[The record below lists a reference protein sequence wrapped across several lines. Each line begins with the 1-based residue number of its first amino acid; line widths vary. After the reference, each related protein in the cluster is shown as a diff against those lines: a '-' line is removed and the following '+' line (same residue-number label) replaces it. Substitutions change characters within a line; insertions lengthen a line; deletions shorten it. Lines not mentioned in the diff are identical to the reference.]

1 MSNQQKITTYFT
13 HIVDTT
19 KNQKTLKELYE
30 DVSLMREMH
39 REDKEMRERTGKW
52 F

>member
-1 MSNQQKITTYFT
+1 MHTQQKITTYFT
-13 HIVDTT
+13 AAVI
-19 KNQKTLKELYE
+19 QKQTIKEQYE
-30 DVSLMREMH
+30 DVSMMREMH